1 MSYETWTPINCPVD
15 QGTTLMGIVI
25 AASQRSAIGK
35 CPDCGRRYEIVSTA
49 GPPVTFTL
57 EELKRDSA

>member
-1 MSYETWTPINCPVD
+1 
-15 QGTTLMGIVI
+15 MGIVI